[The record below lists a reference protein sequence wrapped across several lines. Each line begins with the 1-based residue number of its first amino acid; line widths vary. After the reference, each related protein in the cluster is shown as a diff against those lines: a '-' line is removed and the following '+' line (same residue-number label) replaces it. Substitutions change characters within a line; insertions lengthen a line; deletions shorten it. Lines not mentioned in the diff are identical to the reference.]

1 MKLAFVVQRYGEEVD
16 GGAELLCRRL
26 ATRLSKSHDI
36 EILTTCAIDYITWAN
51 EYPQGVVDVGGVP
64 VRRFRVDRPRDIE
77 DFNGYSLKIF
87 GGHHTIEQEIEW
99 MRKQGPYST
108 ELFEFLKRKRPSYD
122 LFVFF
127 TYLYC
132 TTFFGL
138 EIVSEKGVLV
148 PTAHDEPPIRLG
160 IFKKV
165 FHLPRGI
172 IYLTPEEQR
181 FIVNKFGN
189 HHIPSVVAGMGFD
202 TPLIA
207 DESRFLRKVKLEDP
221 YVLYVGRIDESKGCG
236 HLFEQ
241 FLKYKLDHAS
251 RLKLVLL
258 GKPVMRLP
266 ESPDI
271 VWAGFGN
278 QEDKFDAMKGS
289 SAVIM
294 PSQYESFSIA
304 TLESWLNGKPVLVNG
319 VSEVLRGHC
328 LRSNGG
334 LFYRDYDEFEGA
346 LELILNNEN
355 LARRLG
361 ENGKN
366 YVLSNY
372 SWPAVEEKYNRFLR
386 QVASCSQHGVANQ
399 EEDGCRQVHHP

>member
-1 MKLAFVVQRYGEEVD
+1 MKLAFVVQRYGKEVD

-26 ATRLSKSHDI
+26 ATRLANTHEI
-36 EILTTCAIDYITWAN
+36 EVLTTCAIDYMTWAN
-51 EYPQGVVDVGGVP
+51 EYPEGMVDVDGVP
-64 VRRFRVDRPRDIE
+64 VRRFRVDRPRDIK
-77 DFNGYSLKIF
+77 DFNAFSLKIF
-87 GGHHTIEQEIEW
+87 GADHTIEQEIEW
-99 MRKQGPYST
+99 MKKQGPYST
-108 ELFEFLKRKRPSYD
+108 ELFEFLKRKRASYD

-138 EIVSEKGVLV
+138 QIASERAVLV
-148 PTAHDEPPIRLG
+148 PTAHDEPPIRLD

-181 FIVNKFGN
+181 FIVSKFHN
-189 HHIPSVVAGMGFD
+189 DHIPSIVGGLGFD
-202 TPLIA
+202 PDLTA
-207 DESRFLRKVKLEDP
+207 DESRFVHKVKLEDP
-221 YVLYVGRIDESKGCG
+221 YVLYVGRIDESKGCRT
-236 HLFEQ
+236 LFEQ
-241 FLKYKLDHAS
+241 FIKYKLDHPS

-266 ESPDI
+266 DSPDI
-271 VWAGFGN
+271 IWAGFGT

-304 TLESWLNGKPVLVNG
+304 TLESWLTGKVVLVNG
-319 VSEVLRGHC
+319 TSEVLKGHC

-334 LFYRDYDEFEGA
+334 LFYGDYEEFEAA
-346 LELILNNEN
+346 LELILNDKD

-366 YVLSNY
+366 YVLRNY
-372 SWPAVEEKYNRFLR
+372 SWPAVEGKYNHFLR
-386 QVASCSQHGVANQ
+386 QVASCSQHGVADQ
-399 EEDGCRQVHHP
+399 Q